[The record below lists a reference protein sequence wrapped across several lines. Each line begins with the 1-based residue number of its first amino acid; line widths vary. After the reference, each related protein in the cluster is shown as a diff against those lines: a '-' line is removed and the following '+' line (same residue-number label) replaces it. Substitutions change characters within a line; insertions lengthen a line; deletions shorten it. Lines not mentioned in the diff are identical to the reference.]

1 MQRENTQYPFQ
12 SFGVLVEKISS
23 FYIGLCKANPHSH
36 KSLGKGWG
44 LRLWAVVKDLKYNN
58 NNEVPNNKIKYQNS
72 PLSLSSYSWLFRWS
86 WVSCHS
92 GDLGMERQTIGWDLL
107 GCFISTTRALTG
119 ALCTGLQKFPGASGQ
134 CYSTWQFF
142 LCW

>member
-23 FYIGLCKANPHSH
+23 FYISLCKANPHSH

-92 GDLGMERQTIGWDLL
+92 GDLGMERQTIG
-107 GCFISTTRALTG
+107 
-119 ALCTGLQKFPGASGQ
+119 
-134 CYSTWQFF
+134 
-142 LCW
+142 